1 MMRQYELV
9 ERVKAY
15 DPKADEDAL
24 NRAYVFSLKAHG
36 AQKRASGDPYFSHPV
51 EVAGILTDIH
61 LDTDSIVTALLHDT
75 VEDTVATLPEIENR
89 FGANVARLVDGVTKL
104 SQFELQSNSPDSKQA
119 ENFRKL
125 MLATSEDIRVLLVK
139 LADRLHNMR
148 TLSHIQDPA
157 KRQRIARETMDIYAP
172 LAERIGW
179 HQMKDELEDLA
190 FAELNPDARQS
201 IVARLEFLRTEGEN
215 VVPRI
220 VGALESMLAE
230 KGLKAGVTGREK
242 RPFSIWRK
250 MHRKNIAFEELAD
263 IMAFRVLVDEPEDC
277 YRALGIIHT
286 NCRAI
291 PERFKDYISTPK
303 VNGYRSL
310 HTSVIGPEQR
320 RIEIQIRTYDM
331 HEIAELGVAAHWQYK
346 QDVGGLPEGKQYR
359 WLREMLEIIEHAA
372 GPEEFLEHTR
382 LAMYQDQVFCFT
394 PKGDLIAMPRGATP
408 VDFAYAV
415 HSEIGDTCIG
425 CKINGKI
432 MPLRTQLAN
441 GDQVEIV
448 TTKGGTPS
456 PNWDSFVVTAKARSR
471 LRRFVRSRQHTE
483 YVRLGQAM
491 ITKAF
496 REAGYEPSDQGLK
509 GVLARFQAGEVDD
522 LYALVGKG
530 TTTTGEVLRAVFPNA
545 VVAKPADGGD
555 GKVVPLRP
563 QRPENAI
570 PIRGLIPGMALHYAN
585 CCHPLPG
592 DRIVGIVTQGK
603 GVTIHTIDCETLE
616 SFHDTPE
623 RWLDVAWD
631 LGPAPAQAHVGR
643 VHLVVANERGTLG
656 ALTTAIAKHFG
667 DINNLKITNRSP
679 EFFEMAIDIA
689 VNDAKHL
696 AEIIAALRAVPQ
708 VTSVDRARG

>member
-9 ERVKAY
+9 ERVKSY
-15 DPKADEDAL
+15 DPRADEDAL

-36 AQKRASGDPYFSHPV
+36 GQKRASGDPYFSHPV

-61 LDTDSIVTALLHDT
+61 LDTDTIVTALLHDT
-75 VEDTVATLPEIENR
+75 VEDTVATLPEIEQR
-89 FGANVARLVDGVTKL
+89 FGSNVAKLVDGVTKL
-104 SQFELQSNSPDSKQA
+104 SQFELQSPDSKQA

-148 TLSHIQDPA
+148 TLSHIPNADR
-157 KRQRIARETMDIYAP
+157 RQRIARETMDIYAP

-179 HQMKDELEDLA
+179 HRMKDELEDLS

-215 VVPRI
+215 VVPR
-220 VGALESMLAE
+220 VVDALQRLLADQ
-230 KGLKAGVTGREK
+230 GLKAEITGREK

-250 MHRKNIAFEELAD
+250 MHRKNVAFEELAD
-263 IMAFRVLVDEPEDC
+263 IMAFRVLVEKPEDC

-320 RIEIQIRTYDM
+320 RIEIQIRTHDM

-346 QDVGGLPEGKQYR
+346 QDIGQTEGKQYR

-394 PKGDLIAMPRGATP
+394 PKGDLIALPRGATP

-415 HSEIGDTCIG
+415 HSEIGDACVG

-432 MPLRTQLAN
+432 MPLRSPLSN

-448 TTKGGTPS
+448 TAKGGTPS

-471 LRRFVRSRQHTE
+471 LRRFVRSRQRTE
-483 YVRLGQAM
+483 YLRLGQAM
-491 ITKAF
+491 LTKAF
-496 REAGYEPSDQGLK
+496 RDNGYELSNQGLAGVLSHFEAGDVE
-509 GVLARFQAGEVDD
+509 D
-522 LYALVGKG
+522 LYTLVGKG
-530 TTTTGEVLRAVFPNA
+530 THTTGEVLRAVFPNA
-545 VVAKPADGGD
+545 KIAPPSTDDD
-555 GKVVPLRP
+555 GKVVPLYP
-563 QRPENAI
+563 QRAENAI

-616 SFHDTPE
+616 SFHETPE

-631 LGPAPAQAHVGR
+631 LGTAPVNAHVGR
-643 VHLVVANERGTLG
+643 VNLVVANERGTLG
-656 ALTTAIAKHFG
+656 ALTTAIAKHLG
-667 DINNLKITNRSP
+667 NINNLKITNRS
-679 EFFEMAIDIA
+679 EDFFEIAIDIA
-689 VNDAKHL
+689 VDDAKHL

>member
-9 ERVKAY
+9 ERVKSY
-15 DPKADEDAL
+15 DPRADEDAL

-36 AQKRASGDPYFSHPV
+36 GQKRASGDPYFSHPV

-61 LDTDSIVTALLHDT
+61 LDTDTIVTALLHDT
-75 VEDTVATLPEIENR
+75 VEDTVATLPEIEAS
-89 FGANVARLVDGVTKL
+89 FGGNVAKLVDGVTKL
-104 SQFELQSNSPDSKQA
+104 SQLELQSPDSKQA

-148 TLSHIQDPA
+148 TLSHIPDPD
-157 KRQRIARETMDIYAP
+157 RRHRIARETMDIYAP

-179 HQMKDELEDLA
+179 HRMKDELEDLS

-215 VVPRI
+215 VVPR
-220 VGALESMLAE
+220 VVDALQRLLADQ
-230 KGLKAGVTGREK
+230 GLKAEITGREK

-250 MHRKNIAFEELAD
+250 MHRKNVAFEELAD
-263 IMAFRVLVDEPEDC
+263 IMAFRVLVEKPEDC

-320 RIEIQIRTYDM
+320 RIEIQIRTHDM

-346 QDVGGLPEGKQYR
+346 QDIGQTEGKQYR

-394 PKGDLIAMPRGATP
+394 PKGDLIALPRGATP

-415 HSEIGDTCIG
+415 HSEIGDACVG

-432 MPLRTQLAN
+432 MPLRSPLSN

-448 TTKGGTPS
+448 TAKGGTPS

-471 LRRFVRSRQHTE
+471 LRRFVRSRQRTE
-483 YVRLGQAM
+483 YLRLGQAM
-491 ITKAF
+491 LTKAF
-496 REAGYEPSDQGLK
+496 RDNGYELSNQGLAGVLSHFEAGDVE
-509 GVLARFQAGEVDD
+509 D
-522 LYALVGKG
+522 LYTLVGKG
-530 TTTTGEVLRAVFPNA
+530 THTTGEVLRAVFPNA
-545 VVAKPADGGD
+545 KIAPPSTDDD
-555 GKVVPLRP
+555 GKVVPLYP
-563 QRPENAI
+563 QRAENAI

-616 SFHDTPE
+616 SFHETPE

-631 LGPAPAQAHVGR
+631 LGTAPVNAHVGR
-643 VHLVVANERGTLG
+643 VNLVVANERGTLG
-656 ALTTAIAKHFG
+656 ALTTAIAKHLG
-667 DINNLKITNRSP
+667 NINNLKITNRS
-679 EFFEMAIDIA
+679 EDFFEIAIDIA
-689 VNDAKHL
+689 VDDAKHL